1 MAASHVS
8 RRAAAPPPPRLLL
21 LGLFVVAWWPLGGL
35 VGGDAGATTPL
46 PATAAAPLR
55 HVYAQYPKEG
65 DGTVTDE
72 DDDAPAHFTHMVVHR
87 GTGRIYAAGT
97 NRLVQLDSKD
107 LHQDVTLHTGPHQD
121 SSQCHASGCN
131 SPDIETQL
139 MDNVNKVLLLDYD
152 HGNLIVCGSIKQG
165 ACEKYV
171 VSNLS
176 RTPEFI
182 AKSIAANDEALSTY
196 AFIGPEKYNP
206 WSGASNVMYVGTT
219 FTNNG
224 EYRHDVPAIASRDLY
239 NFDIA
244 EQSFS
249 KKSTLEID
257 VKYRDHFLVK

>member
-21 LGLFVVAWWPLGGL
+21 LGLFVVAWWPAGGL
-35 VGGDAGATTPL
+35 VGGDASATTPL

-55 HVYAQYPKEG
+55 HVYAQYPKEEG
-65 DGTVTDE
+65 GATDE
-72 DDDAPAHFTHMVVHR
+72 NDDAPAHFTHMVVHR
-87 GTGRIYAAGT
+87 STGRIYAAGT

-121 SSQCHASGCN
+121 SSQCHASGCV
-131 SPDIETQL
+131 PDIETQL
-139 MDNVNKVLLLDYD
+139 MDNINKILLLDYD
-152 HGNLIVCGSIKQG
+152 NGNLIVCGSIKQG

-182 AKSIAANDEALSTY
+182 PKSIAANDEYLSTY

-206 WSGASNVMYVGTT
+206 WSGATNVMYVGTT

-224 EYRHDVPAIASRDLY
+224 EYRHDVPAIASRELY
-239 NFDIA
+239 NLDIA